1 MQSPSILCCSSN
13 SLSLSFHFPIS
24 PPSALV
30 TGNPTISAPN
40 FSHSSKLPFFS
51 SLPTRPI
58 SRFAIQSSVSAA
70 EELVEAT
77 SSASTLIETGYIFG
91 VHGFHGEVRVKTSTD
106 FPDLRF
112 SKPGTRWLKQQVSGT
127 ETLQE
132 IELVE
137 GRGHPGQSWIV
148 RFNNIDTS
156 EQAQKLVGSTI
167 LVTDEDRPIL
177 EEGEFY
183 TQDLIGMKLILK
195 ESGEPVGTVVN
206 VFNSGANDLLRVKLN
221 SSRSTTEQIGKSETG
236 SGDSGPLIWVPFVE
250 AIVPTVDLE
259 KREMLITPPKG
270 LLELN
275 IRSDDRTKKERR
287 ELEWKERKKLQRR
300 LIAAKKKLV
309 EMEQQHVFHG
319 LRYGEKDQRS
329 LLADQIVTL
338 NSKLLQHAMQN
349 IAIPSTRPNLL
360 DILNDVPRS
369 NTLRVSNSTSSTGT
383 GKVSDSSLK
392 VQKEGWLLT
401 CKGKVALVLVLDDIE
416 IEKTSEEN
424 ENAYLLVKALLD
436 NHRSSA
442 KIEDRSI
449 VPLILVSSAGAVSSL
464 QNLFLEHD
472 YLGFDPEK
480 VWFLEEEKLPL
491 VSSLLDVQGKHKIL
505 MKSPWEFLRR
515 PIGSGGVITLL
526 SSHESLLDQL
536 SETGVEYIEISKI
549 NKSREDEYSLV
560 GLVES
565 CKSNMGIRLFKDMSS
580 EEDFEVVFSMSFLR
594 KLVKQTNKLQFRAVL
609 SCSSYVELVE
619 KDWVDVVPT
628 SPNCY
633 EFCSSIYWC
642 LDATP
647 VNKVCVLDATD

>member
-13 SLSLSFHFPIS
+13 SLSPSFYFPIS
-24 PPSALV
+24 PPSALL
-30 TGNPTISAPN
+30 TGKQTNSAPN
-40 FSHSSKLPFFS
+40 FAHSSKLPFFT
-51 SLPTRPI
+51 SLHTRPI
-58 SRFAIQSSVSAA
+58 SRFAIQST
-70 EELVEAT
+70 ELVEAT

-112 SKPGTRWLKQQVSGT
+112 SKPGRRWLKQQVSGT

-195 ESGEPVGTVVN
+195 ESGESVGTVVN

-221 SSRSTTEQIGKSETG
+221 SLRSTTEQIGKSETG

-300 LIAAKKKLV
+300 LIAAKKKLC

-369 NTLRVSNSTSSTGT
+369 NTLRVSDNTGSTGT
-383 GKVSDSSLK
+383 GKVSDSYLK
-392 VQKEGWLLT
+392 VQREGCVLT

-436 NHRSSA
+436 NHLSSA
-442 KIEDRSI
+442 KIEDRSV

-464 QNLFLEHD
+464 QKLFSEHD

-491 VSSLLDVQGKHKIL
+491 VSSSLDVQGKHKIL
-505 MKSPWEFLRR
+505 MKSPWEFLQR
-515 PIGSGGVITLL
+515 PIGSGGVITVL

-580 EEDFEVVFSMSFLR
+580 EEDFEVVFAMSFLR

-633 EFCSSIYWC
+633 EFRSSIYWC

-647 VNKVCVLDATD
+647 VNKVCVLDATV